1 MVQIMLKYWGKT
13 LIVLAFVSILFASIA
28 EIRFSDKTRNI
39 LQKQVAPGKLSAAH
53 AQLQSNCVSC
63 HTAGNNSIDEA
74 KCISC
79 HADNKNLLQR
89 QPTAFHVN
97 IGNCA
102 SCHIEHQGIDANL
115 RVMNHEALAKIGI
128 NTIPEGKSISN
139 QKKNQLLP
147 NGNSLVSVL
156 EATLDCSSC
165 HSTKDKH
172 FGLFGKDCA
181 SCHAT
186 TQWTIPEFQ
195 HPALRST
202 DCVQCHQAPPSH
214 YMMHFEMVD
223 KNVAARDK
231 STGDACCEGVN
242 VNQCYS
248 CHQTTAWNDIKGIG
262 FYKHH

>member
-1 MVQIMLKYWGKT
+1 MDKIKISTAQFEHKSGDKEYNLSV
-13 LIVLAFVSILFASIA
+13 
-28 EIRFSDKTRNI
+28 IR
-39 LQKQVAPGKLSAAH
+39 KLSAKAS
-53 AQLQSNCVSC
+53 AQGAKVVS
-63 HTAGNNSIDEA
+63 
-74 KCISC
+74 
-79 HADNKNLLQR
+79 
-89 QPTAFHVN
+89 FHECSVTGYSFVRN
-97 IGNCA
+97 FSKQQMLEIA
-102 SCHIEHQGIDANL
+102 EF
-115 RVMNHEALAKIGI
+115 
-128 NTIPEGKSISN
+128 IPDGKSISN
-139 QKKNQLLP
+139 QKKNPLLP
-147 NGNSLVSVL
+147 NSHPLVSVL

-172 FGLFGKDCA
+172 LGLFGKDCA

-186 TQWTIPEFQ
+186 TQWTIPAFQ

-223 KNVAARDK
+223 KNIAARDK
-231 STGDACCEGVN
+231 ASGDACCEGVK